1 MRRAVLVIL
10 TSLLLA
16 QHASL
21 NAAQKPVL
29 KPPLRPKSVRFAV
42 IGDSGTGKPEQYE
55 TAKQMASYRDTFP
68 FEFVIM
74 LGDNIYGTETPA
86 DFKTKFE
93 EPYKALLDEGV
104 KFYAVLGN
112 HDDPNER
119 FYKPFN
125 MGGERYY
132 SFKNGNVQFFALDS
146 NYMDPA
152 QLDWL
157 DNQLPN
163 ANANWTICFFHHAL
177 YSHARFHGPDA
188 DLRARLEP
196 LFAKHGVNVVFSGHD
211 HVYERIKPQNGIYYF
226 VLGNAGQLR
235 VHDLRPSKETAKGFD
250 TDRTFMLVE
259 IAGDKLYF
267 QTISRAGSTVDSG
280 VLKKQSSAST
290 GAAAHA
296 AAAGSGYAGM
306 DDGYR

>member
-29 KPPLRPKSVRFAV
+29 KLPLRPKSVRFAV

-119 FYKPFN
+119 FYKLFN
-125 MGGERYY
+125 MGGQRYY
-132 SFKNGNVQFFALDS
+132 SFKNGNVQFFSLDS
-146 NYMDPA
+146 TYVDPT
-152 QLDWL
+152 QLSWIEQ
-157 DNQLPN
+157 QLPDSHS
-163 ANANWTICFFHHAL
+163 NWVICFFHHPL
-177 YSHARFHGPDA
+177 YSEGKFHGPDL

-196 LFAKHGVNVVFSGHD
+196 IFTRYGVGVVFSGHE
-211 HVYERIKPQNGIYYF
+211 HVYERLKPQQGICYF
-226 VLGNAGQLR
+226 VLGSSGQLR
-235 VHDLRPSKETAKGFD
+235 PHNLRKGSPRTAKGFD
-250 TDRTFMLVE
+250 SDQAFMLVE
-259 IAGDKLYF
+259 VAGDELYF
-267 QTISRAGSTVDSG
+267 QALSRTGATVDSG
-280 VLKKQSSAST
+280 SVA
-290 GAAAHA
+290 
-296 AAAGSGYAGM
+296 
-306 DDGYR
+306 